1 MTMPQNL
8 LHDLD
13 LFQTAEAMQF
23 GDIHVKTDGKT
34 GLRAVIAIHNTNL
47 GPALGGCRCV
57 PYTDT
62 AAAIL
67 DAMRLAQGMSYK
79 SVIAGIAHG
88 GGKSV
93 LMRPEY
99 IPDREAYFEAFGGF
113 VEELNGR
120 YITAVDSGTSVAD
133 MDIITRRTRHVVSTS
148 GAQGGAGDPS
158 PYTARGVLLGILAA
172 VAFTFDRDDLDGVHV
187 AIQGAGHVGYFL
199 ARELAERGAILSICD
214 NKPHAAQRIADEF
227 HAQVVDKNAI
237 YDVPC
242 DVFAPCAL
250 GGVINE
256 ETVGRINAKIIAGA
270 ANNQLS
276 TTAIGERLHQKGVLY
291 APDYVI
297 NAGGLI
303 QVSLTNQSDIERKVD
318 AIHATLLEI
327 YRRSRRDNQPTN
339 VIADAMAREII
350 ENAV

>member
-1 MTMPQNL
+1 MLQKVLN
-8 LHDLD
+8 DLD

-23 GDIHVKTDGKT
+23 GDIHIKTDIKT
-34 GLRAVIAIHNTNL
+34 GLRAIIAIHNTNL

-57 PYTDT
+57 HYDT
-62 AAAIL
+62 GEAAL
-67 DAMRLAQGMSYK
+67 MDAMRLAQGMSYK
-79 SVIAGIAHG
+79 AAIAGIAHG

-93 LMRPEY
+93 LMRPAQ
-99 IPDREAYFEAFGGF
+99 IDDREAYFEAFGAF

-120 YITAVDSGTSVAD
+120 YITAVDSGTGVAD
-133 MDIITRRTRHVVSTS
+133 MDIVARRTRHVVSTS
-148 GAQGGAGDPS
+148 NTQGGQGDPS
-158 PYTARGVLLGILAA
+158 PYTAKGVLLGIQAA
-172 VAFTFDRDDLDGVHV
+172 VAHRLERNDLEGVHV

-199 ARELAERGAILSICD
+199 ARDLAERGAALSICD
-214 NKPHAAQRIADEF
+214 NKPQAAQRIADEF
-227 HAQVVDKNAI
+227 HGQVVDKNVI
-237 YDVPC
+237 YDVDC

-256 ETVGRINAKIIAGA
+256 DTVVRLNAKIVAGA

-276 TTAIGERLHQKGVLY
+276 NSVMGERLHKRGILY

-303 QVSLTNQSDIERKVD
+303 QVSLKNHGEIEQKVN

-327 YRRSRRDNQPTN
+327 YRRSQKENQPTGI
-339 VIADAMAREII
+339 IADALAREII